1 MTENSNTPLATE
13 ERKYSLVG
21 GGIVIWVGV
30 MLMLWNQGLLG
41 GIEFAG
47 FLMMGIGVI
56 LVLGGVLAFKK
67 PYGYEEGLG
76 FMVGGGIMILIG
88 AGLAYSIR
96 GWWAFLIIGLG
107 LLIICRGLFSRTQE
121 RERQ

>member
-1 MTENSNTPLATE
+1 MTENSNTPHATE
-13 ERKYSLVG
+13 ERQNSLVG

-41 GIEFAG
+41 GIDFAG

-67 PYGYEEGLG
+67 PDGYEEGLG
-76 FMVGGGIMILIG
+76 FTVGGGIMILIG
-88 AGLAYSIR
+88 AGLAYNIR

-107 LLIICRGLFSRTQE
+107 LLIISRGLSQRTQE
-121 RERQ
+121 DRSR

>member
-1 MTENSNTPLATE
+1 MTANSNTPLATE
-13 ERKYSLVG
+13 ERQNSLVG

-41 GIEFAG
+41 GIDFAG

-56 LVLGGVLAFKK
+56 LVLGRGLAFKK
-67 PYGYEEGLG
+67 PDGYEEGLG
-76 FMVGGGIMILIG
+76 FTVGGGIMILIG
-88 AGLAYSIR
+88 AGLAYNIR

-107 LLIICRGLFSRTQE
+107 LLIISRGLFSRTQE